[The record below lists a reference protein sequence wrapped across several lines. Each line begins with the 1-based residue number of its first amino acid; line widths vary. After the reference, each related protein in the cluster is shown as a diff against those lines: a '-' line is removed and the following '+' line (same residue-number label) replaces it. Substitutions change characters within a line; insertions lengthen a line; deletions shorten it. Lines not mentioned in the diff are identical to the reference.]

1 MPCRSVFGRLYD
13 RRGMVRL
20 LARLLAPLAL
30 AAVAVGVYLIVHST
44 VAKQTTTTVTHSG
57 TTLRPTGRHHR
68 KPKARAK
75 FYVVKSGDTLSSIAV
90 KTGVSLGRLTSL
102 NPSVS
107 TPPYSLQTG
116 QRLRLRR

>member
-1 MPCRSVFGRLYD
+1 
-13 RRGMVRL
+13 MVRL
-20 LARLLAPLAL
+20 FARLLAPLAL

-44 VAKQTTTTVTHSG
+44 VAKQQTTVTHSG
-57 TTLRPTGRHHR
+57 TTLRPTGRRHH